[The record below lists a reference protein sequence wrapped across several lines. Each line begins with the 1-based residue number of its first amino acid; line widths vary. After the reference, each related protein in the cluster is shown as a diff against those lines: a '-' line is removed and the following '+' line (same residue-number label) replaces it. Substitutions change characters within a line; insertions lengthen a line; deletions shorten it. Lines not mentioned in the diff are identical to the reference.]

1 MKRLFHGSD
10 VVVRH
15 PLAKIGR
22 NKVDFGQGFYL
33 TLLREQAESWAR
45 TIASRTRNHK
55 PILNVYQF
63 DERAAKA
70 MVGNRYKVFAAYD
83 MEWLDY
89 VVDCRKG
96 GKAQSR
102 YDIVEGGVA
111 NDNVIDTV
119 EDYENGIITAEQALG
134 QLVYKKVNH
143 QTCIRSQAII
153 DTCLTFIE
161 PPIELERG

>member
-1 MKRLFHGSD
+1 MKQLFHGSD
-10 VVVRH
+10 VVVRN
-15 PLAKIGR
+15 PLVKVGR

-33 TLLREQAESWAR
+33 TSLREQAESWAR

-55 PILNVYQF
+55 PILNIYRF
-63 DERAAKA
+63 DERPAKS
-70 MVGNRYKVFAAYD
+70 MVGDRYKVFAAYD

-96 GKAQSR
+96 GKAQLQ

-143 QTCIRSQAII
+143 QICIRSQAVV
-153 DTCLTFIE
+153 DAYLTFIE